1 VERILAVGPR
11 ASGPGVT
18 ITWTNL
24 GAALFWA
31 VVAGIA
37 TWLVLTPVRRRSL
50 TGLLTSLVL
59 TGAAASM
66 GALWGAIHAMLLPM
80 WDWKTMIILTA
91 FSGAVTT
98 VAAVAVGR
106 RLGRENESLLHAV
119 AEIGEG
125 RVPAVDGR
133 RLTAEVAQVRSEL
146 RSTAAALAATRERER
161 ALESA
166 RRELVSWVSHDLRTP
181 LAGLRAMAEALE
193 DGVVD
198 DPELY
203 FKQIGSSV
211 ERLNQMV
218 EDLFDLS
225 RIQAGE
231 VSRDAESIALDD
243 LVSDCISALE
253 PLAVAQGVRLTGSVD
268 RATAVVGNGPELNR
282 ALTNLV
288 ANAIR
293 HTHAQGSVN
302 VRVGLS
308 REPEP
313 LAEVVVRDECG
324 GIPDAHLERVF
335 DVGFRG
341 EAARTPHGDLHPAGA
356 GLGLAITRG
365 IVEAHD
371 GTVDVENTPGGC
383 RFRVR
388 LPISAA

>member
-1 VERILAVGPR
+1 MDL
-11 ASGPGVT
+11 
-18 ITWTNL
+18 TWSSL
-24 GAALFWA
+24 GAALLWSA
-31 VVAGIA
+31 IAGLA

-50 TGLLTSLVL
+50 TGLLASLVL
-59 TGAAASM
+59 TGAASSI
-66 GALWGAIHAMLLPM
+66 GALWGAMYAMLIPP
-80 WDWKTMIILTA
+80 WGWQTAVALTA
-91 FSGAVTT
+91 FSGMITG

-106 RLGRENESLLHAV
+106 RLAKDNAAVRVAVQELGAGRAPT
-119 AEIGEG
+119 A
-125 RVPAVDGR
+125 DGR
-133 RLTAEVAQVRSEL
+133 RLTAEMDQLRREL
-146 RSTAAALAATRERER
+146 QTTAAALAATRERER
-161 ALESA
+161 SLETA

-203 FKQIGSSV
+203 YKQIGASV

-231 VSRDAESIALDD
+231 MSRDAERIALDD
-243 LVSDCISALE
+243 LVSDCVAALE
-253 PLAVAQGVRLTGSVD
+253 PLATAHGVRLTGSVTG
-268 RATAVVGNGPELNR
+268 TAAVTGSGPELNR

-293 HTHAQGSVN
+293 HTRAEGLVD
-302 VRVGLS
+302 VRVSVSHAPGA
-308 REPEP
+308 

-324 GIPDAHLERVF
+324 GIPADHLDRVF

-341 EAARTPHGDLHPAGA
+341 EAARTPHALEHTGA

-371 GTVDVENTPGGC
+371 GTVDVENLPGGC

-388 LPISAA
+388 LPVTTG